1 MLHRAAPWS
10 RIALL
15 TLFAALLVVRT
26 VKLTP
31 NELSWDVF
39 GYYLPLPASFIHHD
53 PLLHDIGWMEQV
65 REQYGT
71 TETLYQVTQAP
82 DGSPMYFF
90 LFGMALLYLPFFL
103 LGHGLALAT
112 GQVADGFSLP
122 YQYALAL
129 GCLFY
134 TLVGLIHLRRVL
146 LRFFPDRTSAL
157 LIVLVGFGTNYF
169 HFNTVKDLETAN
181 FLFCGMAVLVWNTIR
196 WHEDHL
202 RRHLLGIAV
211 STALITLVKP
221 SEVVCVLIPALW
233 GVHDRASLHERLRV
247 LGKAWKQLAAAVVVG
262 LLVLAPQLIYW
273 HTKTGRFVFDSYQ
286 NPAVGLDLTSPHIL
300 PILFSAKKG
309 WLVYTPVMVFA
320 LIGLVR
326 FRRMRPDLF
335 PAVLGYFLITFYII
349 ASWSEWWYG
358 ASFSVRPMITSYV
371 LLSLPLGAFLQ
382 DALAWRPLARGLLV
396 AVLAF
401 TVALNLFQIWQLNN
415 FILDPYRTTWP
426 YYAAIFGR
434 TRVGPEAE
442 ALKSIAPDFSGSA
455 TLSDASGYRQ
465 RSLGLYTFE
474 EPLGGHYG
482 SLVRDSVAGNTAYR
496 MDSTCQFSPNVEL
509 TYEGITTEDHAWVR
523 ASVRVKL
530 PAGFTGDTPCL
541 VVTMTR
547 REGSYYYRTAC
558 VDPATAGEWTTVRMD
573 YRILNVRDVRDRLQV
588 YVWHRGKAPVL
599 IDDLRVDAFTVLR

>member
-1 MLHRAAPWS
+1 MLHRTASRS

-15 TLFAALLVVRT
+15 LLFAALLVVRT
-26 VKLTP
+26 MKLTP

-39 GYYLPLPASFIHHD
+39 GYYLPLPATFIHHD

-65 REQYGT
+65 RAQYGT

-103 LGHGLALAT
+103 LGHGLAMAT

-122 YQYALAL
+122 YQYSLAL

-134 TLVGLIHLRRVL
+134 TLVGLIHLRRIL
-146 LRFFPDRTSAL
+146 LHFFDDRLAAL

-169 HFNTVKDLETAN
+169 HFVTVKDLETAN

-196 WHEDHL
+196 WHAGH
-202 RRHLLGIAV
+202 RRINLLIIAA
-211 STALITLVKP
+211 TIALITLVKP
-221 SEVVCVLIPALW
+221 SEILCGIIPLLW
-233 GVHDRASLHERLRV
+233 GVHDRASLLERVRV
-247 LGKAWKQLAAAVVVG
+247 LGARIPDIALALFTG
-262 LLVLAPQLIYW
+262 LTILAPQLLYW
-273 HTKTGRFVFDSYQ
+273 YTKTGRFVFDSYQ

-320 LIGLVR
+320 LIGFVR
-326 FRRMRPDLF
+326 FRRLHRALF
-335 PAVLGYFLITFYII
+335 PVVLGYFLLTFYII

-371 LLSLPLGAFLQ
+371 LLSLPLGTFLQ
-382 DALAWRPLARGLLV
+382 GAWGWRPLARSLL
-396 AVLAF
+396 AAALAL
-401 TVALNLFQIWQLNN
+401 TVVLNLFQIWQLHN
-415 FILDPYRTTWP
+415 FVLDPYRTTWA
-426 YYAAIFGR
+426 YYKASFGR
-434 TRVGPEAE
+434 TSVTPEME
-442 ALKSIAPDFSGSA
+442 ALKSIAPDFSG
-455 TLSDASGYRQ
+455 TLSLSDPSGYRQ
-465 RSLGLYTFE
+465 RNL
-474 EPLGGHYG
+474 GHYDFSTPLAG
-482 SLVRDSVAGNTAYR
+482 HNGTLVRDSLDGNSAYR
-496 MDSTCQFSPNVEL
+496 MDSTSQFGPNVEL
-509 TYEGITTEDHAWVR
+509 TYEGITTEDHAWIR

-530 PAGFTGDTPCL
+530 PVGFTGETPCL
-541 VVTMTR
+541 VVTMAR

-558 VDPATAGEWTTVRMD
+558 ADPATAGEWTTVSMD
-573 YRILNVRDVRDRLQV
+573 HRIMNVRDVRDRLQV

-599 IDDLRVDAFTVLR
+599 IDDLHVDAFTVLR